1 MNEQLM
7 ELLKTLGLVT
17 IVSSTIVSGLV
28 YIGKVIFNKGVDAYI
43 ESYRANL
50 NKDIESHKNELLM
63 ETEKFKT
70 DLSKMTFEHQIKFS
84 KLHEE
89 RAMVIKEISSRIYN
103 LHKDL
108 AHLTSIFQGGGW
120 VDDTG
125 RDEKAIKSFEEFK
138 DFFEINQIYLED
150 SICFKVQALISD
162 SLKIILGMRSAKRV
176 AKNNDILAQKGQTLP
191 EAKLVFP
198 GDTWD
203 VMSKKV
209 EEDYNIARSELA
221 NEFKKIIGIQSEL

>member
-84 KLHEE
+84 
-89 RAMVIKEISSRIYN
+89 
-103 LHKDL
+103 
-108 AHLTSIFQGGGW
+108 
-120 VDDTG
+120 
-125 RDEKAIKSFEEFK
+125 
-138 DFFEINQIYLED
+138 
-150 SICFKVQALISD
+150 
-162 SLKIILGMRSAKRV
+162 
-176 AKNNDILAQKGQTLP
+176 
-191 EAKLVFP
+191 
-198 GDTWD
+198 
-203 VMSKKV
+203 
-209 EEDYNIARSELA
+209 A
-221 NEFKKIIGIQSEL
+221 NH